1 VKLQEII
8 DWSFHFHQLVY
19 VSLTQKCPIT
29 CRHCFVES
37 GPRREE
43 HVPLAEFAP
52 WIKEIAE
59 HPVVQAIVFSGGEPF
74 SHPAALKSGLA
85 ACNAAGK
92 YSIISS
98 SGYWAKS
105 PALAER
111 FLDGYPPFR
120 CLWLSTDVF
129 HEEFVPLQYLRVAAE
144 VAAKREIDVF
154 FQIVDDDPENSE
166 FMRRFET
173 VIGSDV
179 AAKDRIYVAPLTS
192 VGRGRD
198 VAPNQLVALESGQ
211 LSQIQDVPCP
221 WLGAPWVHEDSWM
234 CACPNVDVH
243 RQAGNTL
250 RLGKLGVNSFQEASG
265 RADQDWFVQGLRV
278 YGPRSLAEKFPL
290 QEWGWQKDA
299 FHGKSICD
307 LCHSLTGTPGLVE
320 RIRAEIAGSP
330 STQAEMKALRLFL
343 YGELSG

>member
-1 VKLQEII
+1 MKLQEII
-8 DWSFHFHQLVY
+8 DWSYHFHQLVY

-43 HVPLAEFAP
+43 QVPLNEFAS
-52 WIKEIAE
+52 WIKEMAD

-92 YSIISS
+92 YSIVCT
-98 SGYWAKS
+98 SGYWAKT
-105 PALAER
+105 PELAGR

-120 CLWLSTDVF
+120 SLWLSTDVF
-129 HEEFVPLQYLRVAAE
+129 HEEFVPLQYLRVAVE
-144 VAAKREIDVF
+144 VAAKRGIDVF

-166 FMRRFET
+166 FMRRFQAA
-173 VIGSDV
+173 VGDDV
-179 AAKDRIYVAPLTS
+179 ATKEKIYIVPLAG

-198 VAPNQLVALESGQ
+198 VAQNPLVELGREQ
-211 LSQIQDVPCP
+211 LSNVQDVPCP

-243 RQAGNTL
+243 RQPGNVL
-250 RLGKLGVNSFQEASG
+250 RLGKLGVNSFEEASA
-265 RADQDWFVQGLRV
+265 RADQDWFVQALRV
-278 YGPRSLAEKFPL
+278 YGPRSLTEKFPL
-290 QEWGWQKDA
+290 HAWGWQKEA
-299 FHGKSICD
+299 FQGKSICD
-307 LCHSLTGTPGLVE
+307 LCHSLTGTPGLVD
-320 RIRAEIAGSP
+320 RIRTEIAGSP

-343 YGELSG
+343 YGELTG